1 MPRRFALFCA
11 AVLFGLAACGDGVG
25 KVGGQLPGAS
35 AGSVGLGGLASG
47 LLGHLRTEL
56 SGLSFLRSSSRNH
69 PRSTDRAKPSAPDT
83 PTSASVRT
91 ADLAS
96 LTSDQIETLVSAAS
110 QALINAGVGDSA
122 DLIQVLPQLL
132 EGAGSGLGTLATLS
146 ASERLAVLKTLG
158 STGSNSLSGRRD
170 YLDNASAAS
179 GQTAMET
186 LMGKVSQRL
195 TGTLGNTGIGLSELD
210 NASGTLLS
218 GMASGFS
225 AGGVSSEETGGALT
239 QAVAGGTAGLGEITL
254 SGHDSTSVTN
264 ALGAIT
270 SEVTASLGTLPG
282 HDSSL
287 VSARLKLLAQGA
299 AQGIGTLRTGS
310 SRSASRIIL
319 SDNDTLTL
327 TSTVAQKAVAALGRI
342 DNVSSDNLSSFVSA
356 VTEGVVENLGKTGT
370 TGTDALSSLTNA
382 VIESAVDGLDEITLT
397 GYDADDLEDMVGGI
411 TSGATKGL
419 GGLSSSGV
427 DAAAMPTMLKAVTKA
442 ASKGLNRLDAS
453 MLDNASKLPGLL
465 NRITSSSVDAL
476 QNVSLSGFD
485 PSDATT
491 LKNLVQEVISGA
503 TESLDNLTLARQDS
517 AFDLQTSLTQIA
529 TGAVGGAKGITQ
541 DNATLN
547 DLQDNATQTLQTKAG
562 QLQQFDNS
570 TVNVQNLDMTAPTL
584 VDIIPRVDNVTNFF
598 IRGVDA
604 WIEEPVTVR
613 FSERMD
619 RLSVNRRNLLVRG
632 PNGMV
637 PGTLSVE
644 LTSDNQTL
652 VRFRPSAPLR
662 YRTRYVLQIR
672 KHLRDTSGNRLAQGT
687 IRSFETEYPLDFSTT
702 AHVPSILE
710 YLTASRIHS
719 SDNCTQR
726 CYVAEARIVDTDPWG
741 ELQRH
746 WSLDNRT
753 LADSGSDNVS
763 LSLMLSDT
771 QRGDAKTEGLSA
783 ILLDNASGMLRLT
796 VTGPDNLSVSGTL
809 VLPDHLSE
817 VP

>member
-1 MPRRFALFCA
+1 MPRRFALFCV

-25 KVGGQLPGAS
+25 KVGGQLPGTSEA
-35 AGSVGLGGLASG
+35 AGLGGLASG

-56 SGLSFLRSSSRNH
+56 SGLSFLRSSSRDH
-69 PRSTDRAKPSAPDT
+69 PRSTDRAKSSAPGT
-83 PTSASVRT
+83 PTPASVRV
-91 ADLAS
+91 ANPAS

-110 QALINAGVGDSA
+110 QALVNAGIGDSA

-170 YLDNASAAS
+170 YLDNASAVS

-195 TGTLGNTGIGLSELD
+195 TGTLGNTGIGLNELD

-239 QAVAGGTAGLGEITL
+239 QSVAGGTAGLGEIVL

-299 AQGIGTLRTGS
+299 AQGIGTLRTS
-310 SRSASRIIL
+310 PSRSASRIIL

-370 TGTDALSSLTNA
+370 TGTNALSSLTNA

-427 DAAAMPTMLKAVTKA
+427 NAAAMPTMLKAVTKA

-541 DNATLN
+541 DTATLN
-547 DLQDNATQTLQTKAG
+547 DLQDNATQTLQAKAG

-570 TVNVQNLDMTAPTL
+570 TVNVQNLDMTEPAIDNVTP
-584 VDIIPRVDNVTNFF
+584 VDNTTNFF

-604 WIEEPVTVR
+604 WSEEPVTVR

-619 RLSVNRRNLLVRG
+619 RLSVNRRNLLVRSPQG
-632 PNGMV
+632 IV
-637 PGTLSVE
+637 PGTLSVT
-644 LTSDNQTL
+644 LTADNQT
-652 VRFRPSAPLR
+652 VVSFRPSAPLR

-672 KHLRDTSGNRLAQGT
+672 KHLRDTSGNRLAQDE

-783 ILLDNASGMLRLT
+783 ILLDNASGVLRLT

-817 VP
+817 TL

>member
-1 MPRRFALFCA
+1 MSRRFALFCV

-25 KVGGQLPGAS
+25 KVGSQLSGTSEA
-35 AGSVGLGGLASG
+35 AGLGGLASG

-69 PRSTDRAKPSAPDT
+69 PRSTDRAKSSAPGT
-83 PTSASVRT
+83 PTPASVRV
-91 ADLAS
+91 ANPAS

-110 QALINAGVGDSA
+110 QALVNAGIGDSA

-170 YLDNASAAS
+170 YLDNASAVS

-195 TGTLGNTGIGLSELD
+195 TGTLGNTGIGLNELD

-239 QAVAGGTAGLGEITL
+239 QSVAGGTAGLGEIVL

-299 AQGIGTLRTGS
+299 AQGIGTLRTS
-310 SRSASRIIL
+310 PSRSASRIIL

-427 DAAAMPTMLKAVTKA
+427 NAAAMPMMLKAVTKA

-453 MLDNASKLPGLL
+453 MLDNASKLSGLL
-465 NRITSSSVDAL
+465 NRITSSTVDAL

-541 DNATLN
+541 DTATLN
-547 DLQDNATQTLQTKAG
+547 DLQDNATQTLQAKAG

-570 TVNVQNLDMTAPTL
+570 TVNVQNLDMTEPAIDNVTP
-584 VDIIPRVDNVTNFF
+584 VDNTTNFF

-604 WIEEPVTVR
+604 WSEEPVTVS
-613 FSERMD
+613 FNERMD
-619 RLSVNRRNLLVRG
+619 RRSVNQTNLLVQSPQGR
-632 PNGMV
+632 V
-637 PGTLSVE
+637 PGTLSV
-644 LTSDNQTL
+644 TVNSDNKTIA
-652 VRFRPSAPLR
+652 RFWPTAPLR
-662 YRTRYVLQIR
+662 YRTRYVIQIR
-672 KHLRDTSGNRLAQGT
+672 KHLRDTSGNRLAKDE
-687 IRSFETEYPLDFSTT
+687 IRRFETEYPLNFSAK

-710 YLTASRIHS
+710 HLTASRIHS

-741 ELQRH
+741 ELQRT
-746 WSLDNRT
+746 WRLDNQT
-753 LADSGSDNVS
+753 LSEDFA
-763 LSLMLSDT
+763 LMLSDT
-771 QRGDAKTEGLSA
+771 RRGDA
-783 ILLDNASGMLRLT
+783 
-796 VTGPDNLSVSGTL
+796 
-809 VLPDHLSE
+809 
-817 VP
+817 